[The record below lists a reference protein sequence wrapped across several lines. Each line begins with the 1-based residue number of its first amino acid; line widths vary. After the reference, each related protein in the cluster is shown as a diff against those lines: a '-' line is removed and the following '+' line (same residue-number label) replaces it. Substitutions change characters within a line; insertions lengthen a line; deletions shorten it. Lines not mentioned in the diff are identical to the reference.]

1 MERKISLQ
9 IMSKANGENRERI
22 YDITE
27 IDDGEEDQSS
37 DNVKS

>member
-9 IMSKANGENRERI
+9 MVSKVIGKKEDCI

-37 DNVKS
+37 DNVKG